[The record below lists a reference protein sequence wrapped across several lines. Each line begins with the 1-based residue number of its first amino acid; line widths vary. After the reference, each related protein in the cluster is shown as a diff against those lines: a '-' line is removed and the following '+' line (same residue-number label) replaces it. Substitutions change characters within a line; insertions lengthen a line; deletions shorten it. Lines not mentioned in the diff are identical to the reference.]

1 MVQPQNS
8 ILKIKLID
16 SKLLK
21 LYLIPFLL
29 ESLVNLVTPILE
41 CAGM

>member
-21 LYLIPFLL
+21 LYLIPILL
-29 ESLVNLVTPILE
+29 ESLVTLVTPILE

>member
-29 ESLVNLVTPILE
+29 ESLVTLVTPILE